1 MHKYL
6 FEVNNEYY
14 RQSQLTEFEPYYNHE
29 EAKDLVSKDRAF
41 RGKIKFKQGL
51 NSFAVIQ
58 SDDFVKNV
66 FCTGMGINRAIH
78 GSEVIFCPF
87 GKYWQKFLVIN
98 QTEASKNYEEIER
111 WEVLSEE

>member
-1 MHKYL
+1 
-6 FEVNNEYY
+6 
-14 RQSQLTEFEPYYNHE
+14 
-29 EAKDLVSKDRAF
+29 
-41 RGKIKFKQGL
+41 
-51 NSFAVIQ
+51 VIQ

-87 GKYWQKFLVIN
+87 GNDWQKFLVIN

-111 WEVLSEE
+111 